1 MEITFTQD
9 ILDFICVETVEAID
23 FGILDLAHIKNYE
36 LKKSLMFVSEL
47 LELELKENYLTNTT
61 GIFRVSYSGGIWK
74 YQEMGCIIKAKSVI
88 ELKREVTLQNRIWY
102 IFDEYLYENI
112 RR

>member
-61 GIFRVSYSGGIWK
+61 GIFRVSYSGG
-74 YQEMGCIIKAKSVI
+74 CIIKAKSVI
-88 ELKREVTLQNRIWY
+88 ELKKEVTHQNRIWY
-102 IFDEYLYENI
+102 VFDEYLYENI